1 MLRSYTPATQPVADI
16 LNDSQPK
23 WWLQGCIDRR
33 STAPLRQSTALWA
46 GGMLNT
52 ILIVDDDEST
62 RTFLSTLLQ
71 GAGYGVVVAG
81 GVKAGLQVLEET
93 WVDLLV
99 ADVRLGDAN
108 GLQLIAMSRQSMPT
122 IAITGFADPVIE
134 AQARQ
139 FGATFLLK
147 PFTSGSLLALV
158 EKRLRR
164 YTTHPYWVEKRK
176 TPVSP
181 PTSTRRHSNRHYFV
195 AIVFA
200 CHNRIIS
207 TSDDNPSYCRS

>member
-1 MLRSYTPATQPVADI
+1 MVAPRVHWQTCKVPLQPPCG
-16 LNDSQPK
+16 LE
-23 WWLQGCIDRR
+23 
-33 STAPLRQSTALWA
+33 
-46 GGMLNT
+46 GMLNT

-122 IAITGFADPVIE
+122 IAITGFDDPVIE

-147 PFTSGSLLALV
+147 PFTSESLLALV
-158 EKRLRR
+158 EKRLRPITR
-164 YTTHPYWVEKRK
+164 PTPCWGEKRGNASQPSDLHTPGTATDITSSPLCSLVITASSLRRMTTHLTAGHKQ
-176 TPVSP
+176 
-181 PTSTRRHSNRHYFV
+181 TRCSQPGQTHS
-195 AIVFA
+195 
-200 CHNRIIS
+200 CLW
-207 TSDDNPSYCRS
+207 T